1 MPPKSLVKRDRKILV
16 AIDGPAGAGKSTV
29 AGRLAKR
36 LEVPYLD
43 TGAMYR
49 AVALLAL
56 RDGLPAV
63 LDETDAAR
71 VVQLIP
77 RCRPYRVCAMPWCR
91 CSVGLGWKMGG

>member
-1 MPPKSLVKRDRKILV
+1 MPAKTLAERDHKILV

-63 LDETDAAR
+63 LDERNAAR
-71 VVQLIP
+71 VVQLMEDHRIDVAGDVSGT
-77 RCRPYRVCAMPWCR
+77 RIEIELKLTVRT
-91 CSVGLGWKMGG
+91 